1 MNYMNNEQLKQLLEL
16 YKKAVKKNL
25 TADDFVKEIQATQIQ
40 IDRSFVQAGK
50 EDANLGEYLEEL
62 NQLQNSYINE

>member
-1 MNYMNNEQLKQLLEL
+1 MNNEQLKQLLEL

>member
-1 MNYMNNEQLKQLLEL
+1 MNNEQLKQLLEL
-16 YKKAVKKNL
+16 YKKAVAKNL
-25 TADDFVKEIQATQIQ
+25 TADDFVKEIQETQIQ

-62 NQLQNSYINE
+62 YQLQNSHINE

>member
-1 MNYMNNEQLKQLLEL
+1 MNNEQLKQLLEL
-16 YKKAVKKNL
+16 YKKAVAKNL
-25 TADDFVKEIQATQIQ
+25 TADDFVKEIQVTQIQ

-62 NQLQNSYINE
+62 YQLQNSYVNE

>member
-1 MNYMNNEQLKQLLEL
+1 MNNEQLKQLLEL
-16 YKKAVKKNL
+16 YKKAVAKRL
-25 TADDFVKEIQATQIQ
+25 SADDFVKEIQATQIQ
-40 IDRSFVQAGK
+40 IDRSFVQVGK

>member
-1 MNYMNNEQLKQLLEL
+1 MNNEQLKQLLEL
-16 YKKAVKKNL
+16 YKKEEKKNL

>member
-1 MNYMNNEQLKQLLEL
+1 MNNEQLKQLLEL
-16 YKKAVKKNL
+16 YKKAVAKNL
-25 TADDFVKEIQATQIQ
+25 TGDDFVKEIQSTQIQ

-62 NQLQNSYINE
+62 YQLQNSYINE

>member
-1 MNYMNNEQLKQLLEL
+1 MNNEQLKQLLEL
-16 YKKAVKKNL
+16 YKKAVAKNL
-25 TADDFVKEIQATQIQ
+25 TADDFVKEIQETQIQ

-62 NQLQNSYINE
+62 YQLQNSYINE

>member
-1 MNYMNNEQLKQLLEL
+1 MNNEQLKQLLEL
-16 YKKAVKKNL
+16 YKQAVAKRL
-25 TADDFVKEIQATQIQ
+25 SADDFVKEIQATQIQ

>member
-1 MNYMNNEQLKQLLEL
+1 MNNEQLKLLLEL
-16 YKKAVKKNL
+16 YKKAVAKRL
-25 TADDFVKEIQATQIQ
+25 SADDFVKEIQATQIQ

>member
-1 MNYMNNEQLKQLLEL
+1 MNNEQLKQLLEL
-16 YKKAVKKNL
+16 YKKAVAKRL
-25 TADDFVKEIQATQIQ
+25 SADDFVKEIQATQIQ